1 MKYIACCVLLFALG
15 LIGFSAQAQDQDYPY
30 QLALERIEE
39 ARQTHADSVAL
50 PADLTRLPPE
60 LFTLTDIKTLNLSYM
75 HLTTFPPEIGQMT
88 NLVALHMCCGDLQS
102 IPPEIGQMTNLV
114 QLTLQSNRLTSIPSE
129 ISNLKHLKQLAL
141 SGNGLKELPDSIW
154 GMTSLEELW
163 LDYNQFESIPTDIG
177 QLKKLVILNLG
188 GNRITALPA
197 EIEQLTHLC
206 WLDANSNQLKALPA
220 GITRLINMTT
230 GEGCF
235 NRPYGMGNSKYGL
248 QIWGNPML
256 YPENVLQGDAQT
268 IFTYLDDQAA
278 AEGQRILLMMSG
290 AASLVTLIGM
300 GIGWWRYR
308 RAGKK
313 KKRG

>member
-1 MKYIACCVLLFALG
+1 MGLSIHLRGQSVGQASRNATMPYVRIKRDISYFRETIVKYIACCVLLFALG

-129 ISNLKHLKQLAL
+129 ISNLKHLK
-141 SGNGLKELPDSIW
+141 
-154 GMTSLEELW
+154 
-163 LDYNQFESIPTDIG
+163 
-177 QLKKLVILNLG
+177 
-188 GNRITALPA
+188 
-197 EIEQLTHLC
+197 
-206 WLDANSNQLKALPA
+206 
-220 GITRLINMTT
+220 
-230 GEGCF
+230 
-235 NRPYGMGNSKYGL
+235 
-248 QIWGNPML
+248 
-256 YPENVLQGDAQT
+256 
-268 IFTYLDDQAA
+268 
-278 AEGQRILLMMSG
+278 
-290 AASLVTLIGM
+290 
-300 GIGWWRYR
+300 
-308 RAGKK
+308 
-313 KKRG
+313 